1 MNVNF
6 LRRRS
11 YKIVAALLCV
21 VIVGTAY
28 AEGMS
33 RAVVTTY
40 EKKEDAVQKYILYLA
55 GSISMENAKGENFLY
70 CETPGMA
77 IEADAL
83 PTMTLD
89 DAERDR
95 ILKLGRA
102 QTSVFTTRKNHYA
115 AVAVQQ
121 HYLVLEQFGDNAW
134 ENVTYTFEEID
145 PIDGAL
151 GYRIIETGESI
162 GAAEYDRIL
171 REYWD
176 DVAEKEGV
184 DYYDIFLSDDEPPE
198 KMDDKRVDLI
208 AKYSEDIPVELM
220 TVSDAQTYRVNLSFN
235 GKSVS
240 TQEFEDFHVIVDNR
254 SGEWTVFQG
263 LTWAEPYP
271 EIPDGD

>member
-28 AEGMS
+28 AAGMS

-77 IEADAL
+77 LEADAL

-89 DAERDR
+89 DAERER
-95 ILKLGRA
+95 ILKFGSA

-208 AKYSEDIPVELM
+208 AKYSEGIPVELM

>member
-21 VIVGTAY
+21 VIVGTAS
-28 AEGMS
+28 AAGMS

-89 DAERDR
+89 DAERER

>member
-28 AEGMS
+28 AAGMS

>member
-28 AEGMS
+28 AAGMS

-89 DAERDR
+89 DAERER

-263 LTWAEPYP
+263 LT
-271 EIPDGD
+271 DKVK

>member
-28 AEGMS
+28 AAGMS

-89 DAERDR
+89 DAERER

-208 AKYSEDIPVELM
+208 AKYSGDIPVELM

>member
-1 MNVNF
+1 MKIDF
-6 LRRRS
+6 LCGRS
-11 YKIVAALLCV
+11 HKLVAALLCV
-21 VIVGTAY
+21 VIVGTVY
-28 AEGMS
+28 AVGVS
-33 RAVVTTY
+33 RTVVTTY

-77 IEADAL
+77 IETDAL

-89 DAERDR
+89 DAERER
-95 ILKLGRA
+95 VLKLGSA
-102 QTSVFTTRKNHYA
+102 QTSAFTTRKNHYA

-145 PIDGAL
+145 PVDGVL

-162 GAAEYDRIL
+162 SAAEYDKIL

-176 DVAEKEGV
+176 DVAERESV
-184 DYYDIFLSDDEPPE
+184 DYYDIFLSDDDPPE

-208 AKYSEDIPVELM
+208 VKYSEGIPVELT
-220 TVSDAQTYRVNLSFN
+220 TVSNAQTYRVNLSFN

-240 TQEFEDFHVIVDNR
+240 AQEFEDFHVIVDNR